1 MPLPP
6 TLSPA
11 ADHRTGVLLMV
22 GAAFFFSLMT
32 LCVKLIGT
40 RLPALEV
47 VFFRNVF
54 SLVVTAW
61 YLWRMRTP
69 WRGQRH
75 GLLFVRGLLGFV
87 ALVLFF
93 YAIPR
98 LPLAE
103 ATLLHFL
110 YPVFTAILA
119 PLVLGEPTQPRVL
132 AALALCLA
140 GLGFILAPQGIASL
154 DGVSLDLLA
163 VGAALLAAF
172 LAALAYTAIRALQGT
187 PALLIVLYLPLVAVP
202 ASVPFLI
209 PVFVWPTP
217 TEWAILLGIG
227 IFTQIAQVLM
237 TYALLKATVTKAT
250 TGGYAQIVFATL
262 WGLLIFSEV
271 PPLTTFAGMVV
282 ICLGIAL
289 AARK

>member
-1 MPLPP
+1 
-6 TLSPA
+6 
-11 ADHRTGVLLMV
+11 MV

-54 SLVVTAW
+54 SLGVTAW

-119 PLVLGEPTQPRVL
+119 PLLLGEPTHPRVL
-132 AALALCLA
+132 FALALCLA
-140 GLGFILAPQGIASL
+140 GLAFIIAPQGIAGL
-154 DGVSLDLLA
+154 DGASLGTMA
-163 VGAALLAAF
+163 VGAGVLAAF
-172 LAALAYTAIRALQGT
+172 LAALAYTAIRALKGT
-187 PALLIVLYLPLVAVP
+187 PPLLIVLYLPLVAVP
-202 ASVPFLI
+202 ASVPFLLPI
-209 PVFVWPTP
+209 FVWPTP
-217 TEWAILLGIG
+217 LEWLILLGIG
-227 IFTQIAQVLM
+227 VFTQIAQVFM
-237 TYALLKATVTKAT
+237 TYSLLKATVTKAT
-250 TGGYAQIVFATL
+250 TGGYAQIIFATL

-271 PPLTTFAGMVV
+271 PPLTTLAGMVV
-282 ICLGIAL
+282 ICMGIAL

>member
-1 MPLPP
+1 M
-6 TLSPA
+6 
-11 ADHRTGVLLMV
+11 LMV

-54 SLVVTAW
+54 SLAVTAW
-61 YLWRMRTP
+61 YLWRMQTP
-69 WRGQRH
+69 WQGQRH

-103 ATLLHFL
+103 ATLLHFF

-119 PLVLGEPTQPRVL
+119 PLLLGEPTSRRAL
-132 AALALCLA
+132 LALALCLA
-140 GLGFILAPQGIASL
+140 GLGFILAPQGSARL
-154 DGVSLDLLA
+154 DGVSLDMMA
-163 VGAALLAAF
+163 VGAGVLAAF
-172 LAALAYTAIRALQGT
+172 LAALAYTAIRALKGT
-187 PALLIVLYLPLVAVP
+187 PPLLIVLYLPLVAVP
-202 ASVPFLI
+202 ASVPFLLPI
-209 PVFVWPTP
+209 FVWPTP
-217 TEWAILLGIG
+217 REWTILLAIG
-227 IFTQIAQVLM
+227 IFTQIAQVFM
-237 TYALLKATVTKAT
+237 TYSLHKATVTKAT

-262 WGLLIFSEV
+262 WGVLIFSEI
-271 PPLTTFAGMVV
+271 PPLTTIAGMIV
-282 ICLGIAL
+282 ICIGIAL
-289 AARK
+289 AARE